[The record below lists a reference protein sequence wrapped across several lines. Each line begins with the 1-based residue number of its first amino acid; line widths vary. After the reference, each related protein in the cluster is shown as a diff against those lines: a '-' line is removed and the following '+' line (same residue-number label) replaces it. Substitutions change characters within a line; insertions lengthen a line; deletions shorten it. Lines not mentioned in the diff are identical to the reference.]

1 MTFENVGLECDT
13 DVVDL
18 NARPPK
24 WLSRVKYRRRFNLL
38 PSLREAYT
46 VALDESRH
54 KKKWGKLM
62 LSPRAV
68 NVDTKSAHICKTCV
82 RTLKRNKVPKFA
94 IANGLYM
101 GVGEDIPEY
110 ECLSEMEMML
120 LSTGGRTHTA
130 IKTIYLESPDAPN
143 GKWSL
148 RRPNL

>member
-1 MTFENVGLECDT
+1 MTFQNVGLECDT
-13 DVVDL
+13 DVVCL
-18 NARPPK
+18 IARPPK
-24 WLSRVKYRRRFNLL
+24 WLSCVKYRRRFNL
-38 PSLREAYT
+38 PPPLREAYT
-46 VALDESRH
+46 VALDESRY

-68 NVDTKSAHICKTCV
+68 NVETKSAHICKICV
-82 RTLKRNKVPKFA
+82 RTLKRKKVPKFA

-101 GVGEDIPEY
+101 GVGADIPEY

-130 IKTIYLESPDAPN
+130 IKTIYLDSPDAPN

>member
-1 MTFENVGLECDT
+1 M
-13 DVVDL
+13 
-18 NARPPK
+18 
-24 WLSRVKYRRRFNLL
+24 
-38 PSLREAYT
+38 
-46 VALDESRH
+46 ALDESRH

-68 NVDTKSAHICKTCV
+68 NVDTKSARICKTCV

-101 GVGEDIPEY
+101 GVGADIPEY